1 MTRFNTL
8 LVSGLLAGGTLL
20 ALPAAAQVTSLAVID
35 PAAAILNAK
44 ALGSAVGTIGTTY
57 KSQLDQVAA
66 RRTALSAEVKATA
79 APLDTNKD
87 GQISDAELQAA
98 QAAKNPVLDRLK
110 TAQSNAEAELARL
123 NQPMARAEVYAI
135 EQIMQRYT
143 EAMQNV
149 VNTKKIPLVLSAD
162 AVLFGQPAADITNDV
177 KVEIDRLA
185 PTVSIAPPANW
196 QASQQAV
203 QLFQQFQQAQAAAA
217 QQAAQQPAGAAPAG
231 AAPAP
236 AAPRPA
242 APAPAGTRPQP
253 QGR

>member
-1 MTRFNTL
+1 MTRFSKF

-44 ALGSAVGTIGTTY
+44 AIGAAVGTIGTTY
-57 KSQLDQVAA
+57 KTQLDQVAA
-66 RRTALSAEVKATA
+66 RRTALSAELKAAA

-98 QAAKNPVLDRLK
+98 QAAKNPALDRLK
-110 TAQSNAEAELARL
+110 TAQANAEAELARL

-135 EQIMQRYT
+135 EQVMSRYN

-162 AVLFGQPAADITNDV
+162 SVLFGQPAADITNDV
-177 KVEIDRLA
+177 KLEIDRLA

-203 QLFQQFQQAQAAAA
+203 QLFQQLQQAQAAAA
-217 QQAAQQPAGAAPAG
+217 QQSAQQGAGAAPA
-231 AAPAP
+231 APTATPP
-236 AAPRPA
+236 AATRPA
-242 APAPAGTRPQP
+242 TAPAGTRPQP